1 MLILSFLFFVVALLY
16 SMVGFGGGSSYNAL
30 LILFGVDHH
39 IYPIIALLCNLIVVT
54 GGCWL
59 FIKRGIF
66 SPRLLLPFVITS
78 IPMAHIAGRLAIDK
92 TIFLTVLSIALFIS
106 GLIMI
111 FHKHLQEHL
120 VTPEKNTRLWF
131 WGLPIGACLGGLAG
145 LIGIGGGIF
154 LSPILYFLGWGSAK
168 QIAATASGF
177 IFVNSLA
184 GISGQYIKLQ
194 EVPSGLNQITEFWPA
209 FIAVLIGGQIGSR
222 LSSTRLSPQII
233 QRLTAILVLYVSLRI
248 GWTLIQAP

>member
-1 MLILSFLFFVVALLY
+1 MLYFLFFVVALLY

-30 LILFGVDHH
+30 LVLFGVDHH
-39 IYPIIALLCNLIVVT
+39 IYPLIALLCNLIVVT

-59 FIKRGIF
+59 FIKRKIL
-66 SPRLLLPFVITS
+66 STRLLLPFIITS
-78 IPMAHIAGRLAIDK
+78 IPMAYITGQLVIDK
-92 TIFLTVLSIALFIS
+92 TIFLLILGIALFIS

-111 FHKHLQEHL
+111 FNKHLQERL
-120 VTPEKNTRLWF
+120 IAPEKNLHLWS
-131 WGLPIGACLGGLAG
+131 WGLPIGACLGSLAG
-145 LIGIGGGIF
+145 LVGIGGGIF
-154 LSPILYFLGWGSAK
+154 LSPVLYFLGWGSAK

-194 EVPSGLNQITEFWPA
+194 ESPSALNQIADFWPV

-222 LSSTRLSPQII
+222 LSSARLSPQLI
-233 QRLTAILVLYVSLRI
+233 QQLTAVLVLYVSFRI
-248 GWTLIQAP
+248 GWLLIQK

>member
-1 MLILSFLFFVVALLY
+1 MTILSFLFFIVALLY

-30 LILFGVDHH
+30 LILFDVDYQ
-39 IYPIIALLCNLIVVT
+39 IYPGIALLCNLIVVT

-59 FIKRGIF
+59 FIKRGF
-66 SPRLLLPFVITS
+66 LSARLLLPFIITS
-78 IPMAHIAGRLAIDK
+78 IPMAHLAGRLTIDK
-92 TIFLTVLSIALFIS
+92 TIFLTTLGIALFIS
-106 GLIMI
+106 GLVMI
-111 FHKHLQEHL
+111 FNKRLQERL
-120 VTPEKNTRLWF
+120 ITPEKNPHLWS
-131 WGLPIGACLGGLAG
+131 WGLPIGACLGSLAG

-154 LSPILYFLGWGSAK
+154 LSPILYFLGWGTAK

-194 EVPSGLNQITEFWPA
+194 EVPSGLNQITEFWPV

-222 LSSTRLSPQII
+222 LSSTRLSPELI
-233 QRLTAILVLYVSLRI
+233 QQLTAVLVLYVSLRI
-248 GWTLIQAP
+248 AWILIPS